1 MHQTYRPV
9 ASSLATLQTLREL
22 FGERFRLLQNPPG
35 TTEFSVLVDHRDYLQ
50 NLGVPPDSRQYPS
63 SSSLHHFPFF
73 VVFDF
78 VHAGNQ
84 YKPHLNGTVV
94 DLFIGSSYGAA
105 TAWDCKA
112 AVAYR
117 LGFRQTASRLL
128 LPEQDLHACQKHL
141 LRVLDQRLET
151 LLSRQLVKKEEEKE

>member
-1 MHQTYRPV
+1 MHKKYLPV
-9 ASSLATLQTLREL
+9 ASSLATLQTLRAF
-22 FGERFRLLQNPPG
+22 FGERFQLQQNPPG
-35 TTEFSVLVDHRDYLQ
+35 TTEFSVLADHRDYLQ

-73 VVFDF
+73 MVFDF
-78 VHAGNQ
+78 VHGGNQ

-94 DLFIGSSYGAA
+94 DLFVGSSYGAA
-105 TAWDCKA
+105 TAWDCRA
-112 AVAYR
+112 ALAYR
-117 LGFRQTASRLL
+117 SGFRQTASGLL

-151 LLSRQLVKKEEEKE
+151 LLSGQPVKKEEEKE